1 MVQPNEA
8 ISNTLM
14 WLDLQ
19 HLKYVRRQPAQ
30 YCENL
35 EQEKDLVIVFYLTEM
50 KAAIFP
56 SGTIYY

>member
-1 MVQPNEA
+1 
-8 ISNTLM
+8 M
-14 WLDLQ
+14 WLGLQ

-56 SGTIYY
+56 SGTIYD